1 MEQYQ
6 EIEQIRLSLGIPTYH
21 MCNILN
27 ISTADYERFQQGRF
41 TLSTYSLIMFINE
54 VARPLNT
61 IITGE
66 RKDDTRRPVAGD

>member
-1 MEQYQ
+1 VQLYQ

-27 ISTADYERFQQGRF
+27 ISTADYERFQQGQF

-54 VARPLNT
+54 TGRPLMS
-61 IITGE
+61 
-66 RKDDTRRPVAGD
+66 VAQ

>member
-1 MEQYQ
+1 MTTTGAAVQLYQ

-27 ISTADYERFQQGRF
+27 ISTADYERFQHGQF

-54 VARPLNT
+54 TGRPLMS
-61 IITGE
+61 I
-66 RKDDTRRPVAGD
+66 AQ

>member
-1 MEQYQ
+1 MRLHQ
-6 EIEQIRLSLGIPTYH
+6 EIEQIRAELGIPHYC

-27 ISTADYERFQQGRF
+27 ISAADYKRFQQGRF

-66 RKDDTRRPVAGD
+66 RKNDTRRPVAGD

>member
-54 VARPLNT
+54 TGRPLMS
-61 IITGE
+61 
-66 RKDDTRRPVAGD
+66 VAQ